1 MWEVEAVYSCFI
13 PQDYTSLNTDK
24 DTLYITP
31 LGPPQAREALC
42 CHNEQISS
50 QLLVLSEKIVHASS
64 SRQYGRSEFGSYC
77 RAHYYQEYA
86 AAHERKTIQCY
97 PTCGRTHP
105 PPPRTRQSCS
115 RHKIRTTPLI
125 MGIAVSLKHTER
137 TFHNM
142 FN

>member
-31 LGPPQAREALC
+31 LGPPQAREALS

-50 QLLVLSEKIVHASS
+50 QLLVLSQKIVHASS
-64 SRQYGRSEFGSYC
+64 SRQSGRPEFGSYC

-86 AAHERKTIQCY
+86 AVHKRKTIQCW
-97 PTCGRTHP
+97 PTCGRTLPSQGETEGREPSLPFHLKELGTA
-105 PPPRTRQSCS
+105 TRRLIQCS
-115 RHKIRTTPLI
+115 
-125 MGIAVSLKHTER
+125 
-137 TFHNM
+137 
-142 FN
+142 

>member
-31 LGPPQAREALC
+31 LGPPQVREALC

-64 SRQYGRSEFGSYC
+64 SRQYGRPEFGSYC

-105 PPPRTRQSCS
+105 PPPVRANHVLDT
-115 RHKIRTTPLI
+115 K
-125 MGIAVSLKHTER
+125 
-137 TFHNM
+137 
-142 FN
+142 